1 MGVVVVLGGAVVVVL
16 GGVVVGGVVVGGV
29 VVPGGAVVVDLG
41 EVVVVPPSP
50 VVLVVAPEVDVVP
63 PEIGVVSS
71 NTVVVVMTWP
81 TVVGVGTVAPV
92 EEVVVAAVSRS
103 VESVESERTTFWT
116 NAQAGTDSRTIAA
129 PTTAI
134 TSQVDSP
141 ASPSLVG

>member
-1 MGVVVVLGGAVVVVL
+1 MTIEPVNIGASAVGVVVVLGGAVVVVL
-16 GGVVVGGVVVGGV
+16 GGVVVGGV

-71 NTVVVVMTWP
+71 NTVV
-81 TVVGVGTVAPV
+81 GVGTVAPV
-92 EEVVVAAVSRS
+92 EEVVVAAVSRR

-134 TSQVDSP
+134 TSQVDAP